1 MGNFTRALK
10 NKRREDLSPEI
21 KILNAYF
28 YGDITLDALFNYFDT
43 DGNNLLEGEEFFRLT
58 RRAMEQLYNLQ
69 YPNRPRLKLDKM
81 EPLVKK
87 YHLEVLQRTDTD
99 RNGVIT
105 RDEFITFANMLRNDY
120 ESIEREMRENGRS

>member
-87 YHLEVLQRTDTD
+87 YHLEVLQRTDID
-99 RNGVIT
+99 MNGVIT
-105 RDEFITFANMLRNDY
+105 RDEFVTFANMLRSDY
-120 ESIEREMRENGRS
+120 ESIEREMREN